1 MFAYAEETGNS
12 GRNIFDENE
21 YFRLGA
27 ILTVNDIAPAVDAVF
42 TPLLAEKSIDRFDP
56 SHWSEEELAKLG
68 HEVLDAIECV
78 GPWAF
83 SLTEI
88 HKPYMATTKLVD
100 VIFVAEGN
108 ERVLDFW
115 YFEEVYRHILCLT
128 IDRAMSLPA
137 AEQFWES
144 YPLDDVDGIIKSL
157 DLVAEELRATGSAR
171 AVHKVIFEAFQ
182 FARFNPDK
190 FTLTHTMKRK
200 RVRRKHSKRPRIR
213 SAVPDCP

>member
-56 SHWSEEELAKLG
+56 RHWSEEELAKLG

-115 YFEEVYRHILCLT
+115 YFEEVYRHILGGRPSVVGYPTNTRIQRVGSPSRPDNRPDCGLLHLKENVREH
-128 IDRAMSLPA
+128 RAYA
-137 AEQFWES
+137 A
-144 YPLDDVDGIIKSL
+144 L
-157 DLVAEELRATGSAR
+157 
-171 AVHKVIFEAFQ
+171 EAK
-182 FARFNPDK
+182 AG
-190 FTLTHTMKRK
+190 TSGH
-200 RVRRKHSKRPRIR
+200 RRT
-213 SAVPDCP
+213 SAVTARLPVSGHMFSW